1 MNIPNEKNLMGLARL
16 MKLAFD
22 GADLAPLGDA
32 LIQRAKQDPEDAE
45 ALMDLAIVLQL
56 RDQSD
61 LALKVQSQALNIKTL
76 YHLPAKETATVRLLA
91 IMAPGDITTNAPL
104 EFLVENSDISLDML
118 YVGAGLPVPPQLP
131 EHDLLFVA
139 AGESTGTRLILP
151 QLIDVMKTWPRPV
164 LNLPENILKT
174 SREEAPFYLSAVP
187 KLYMPPSFR
196 SGRGSICADFPVII
210 RPLDSHAGHGLA
222 KIDNTAAMESY
233 FASRPEEAFY
243 ISPFIDYRNED
254 GLYRKYRIVLIAGA
268 PYACHMG
275 VSDNWMIHYVNAGM
289 FENAEKR
296 NEEARFMRDFD
307 TDFALRHH
315 TALKGIYETMGLDY
329 LVIDCGETRN
339 GDLLIFEIDTGAV
352 IHAMDPVDL
361 FPYKAPQM
369 KKVFSAFRNM
379 LLEKIRAGV

>member
-1 MNIPNEKNLMGLARL
+1 MPDEKKLIGLARL

-22 GADLAPLGDA
+22 GTDLTPLGDA

-45 ALMDLAIVLQL
+45 ALMDLSIVLQL
-56 RDQSD
+56 REQSD
-61 LALKVQSQALNIKTL
+61 LAVKIQAQALTIKTL
-76 YHLPAKETATVRLLA
+76 YHLPAKRNATIRLLA

-104 EFLVENSDISLDML
+104 EFLVEDSDISLDML
-118 YVGAGLPVPPQLP
+118 YVAPGLPLPPELP

-139 AGESTGTRLILP
+139 AGESTGTRPILP

-174 SREEAPFYLSAVP
+174 SREEAPIYLSTIP

-196 SGRGSICADFPVII
+196 SGRDQAKMDFPVII

-222 KIDNTAAMESY
+222 KIDNAAAMESY
-233 FASRPEEAFY
+233 FASRSEEAFY

-254 GLYRKYRIVLIAGA
+254 GLYRKYRIVLIAGR

-275 VSDNWMIHYVNAGM
+275 ISENWMIHYVNAGM
-289 FENAEKR
+289 FENEEKR
-296 NEEARFMRDFD
+296 KEEAHFMRDFD
-307 TDFALRHH
+307 TDFAVRHH
-315 TALKGIYETMGLDY
+315 TALKGIYDTMGLDY

-352 IHAMDPVDL
+352 IHNMDPVDL

-369 KKVFSAFRNM
+369 KRVFSAFRDM
-379 LLEKIRAGV
+379 LLETVRAGV